1 MTDKICRGFYKILL
15 RVLKRYFY
23 AVRTRTSHKL
33 TYKMFVNNLK
43 KWDNSGINQSPLKG
57 EGLKMAHPAGFELTT
72 F

>member
-33 TYKMFVNNLK
+33 TYKMELK
-43 KWDNSGINQSPLKG
+43 KVTEDGQITLYGYLLERVYEKCTG
-57 EGLKMAHPAGFELTT
+57 ENKC
-72 F
+72 